1 MTENEKREV
10 RLNKRTNAVGTGKGR
25 AAGAIASV
33 ESSGYYRDT
42 WVQLQRD
49 TCLDINQLSVSIRAL
64 LLPSS

>member
-33 ESSGYYRDT
+33 ESSGYYHFGVQVDT
-42 WVQLQRD
+42 FVP
-49 TCLDINQLSVSIRAL
+49 RAQNVNL
-64 LLPSS
+64 